1 MIITVEC
8 QGVGT
13 GPADLAKTFPSVH
26 MIGVSRNKQAT
37 RAQLN
42 SMART
47 HSKGGPVYREKE
59 PDPWVRRADCLHI
72 SDQKCTQTGGAYQG
86 CLQNPRGLL
95 GQVLS

>member
-1 MIITVEC
+1 MVITVES

-13 GPADLAKTFPSVH
+13 GPADSAKTLPTVH
-26 MIGVSRNKQAT
+26 MIGISGHKQAT

-42 SMART
+42 SVAWT
-47 HSKGGPVYREKE
+47 HGKGGPVYREK
-59 PDPWVRRADCLHI
+59 PDPWVRRADCLPI
-72 SDQKCTQTGGAYQG
+72 PDPECTQIGRACQG